1 MRLNV
6 GQLCVDVKL
15 EQRASDFD
23 GTKYGSIK
31 VTDWEGKSQNRNG
44 KPPAVK
50 HSTHSVTVYILF
62 TIVVFHFHINCIH
75 VPNGPVGTDSF

>member
-1 MRLNV
+1 LRFNV

-15 EQRASDFD
+15 EQTASDFD
-23 GTKYGSIK
+23 GTKYGSIT
-31 VTDWEGKSQNRNG
+31 VTDWEGKLQNGNG

-62 TIVVFHFHINCIH
+62 TTVPFHFHINCIH
-75 VPNGPVGTDSF
+75 VPNDPVGTDSF